1 MSAMAT
7 EHIINLIPDDDSR
20 QKKKKLR
27 EAVLEQPAVPTPPMT
42 LS

>member
-1 MSAMAT
+1 MMIA
-7 EHIINLIPDDDSR
+7 DK
-20 QKKKKLR
+20 KKKKLR